1 MKTIE
6 LKEGQTARI
15 IGRKIIIE
23 EAFEPKDGDFVRNE
37 DGDIIVFKSAGKDG
51 RCYFHATC
59 DEAVIYLPQNNESF
73 YGFMKDIEGY
83 ATESEIQ
90 TLLDALDKKGLRWN
104 AEEKRVEKKRW
115 RAKMGGGYWRLS
127 DRLTSAVSEESQ
139 HTIDNDRFKVG
150 NYFQTKEEADAFAQK
165 VRELYSQNLK

>member
-15 IGRKIIIE
+15 IGGKIIIE
-23 EAFEPKDGDFVRNE
+23 EAFEPKEGDFVRHE

-51 RCYFHATC
+51 RCYFHAAC
-59 DEAVIYLPQNNESF
+59 DEAVLYLPQNKDDS

-90 TLLDALDKKGLRWN
+90 TLLDALDKEGYRWN

-115 RAKMGGGYWRLS
+115 RAKEGERYWFVDDSGSS
-127 DRLTSAVSEESQ
+127 DSV
-139 HTIDNDRFKVG
+139 IDEHDFIDKGRFDSG
-150 NYFQTKEEADAFAQK
+150 NYFQTKEEADAFAPK